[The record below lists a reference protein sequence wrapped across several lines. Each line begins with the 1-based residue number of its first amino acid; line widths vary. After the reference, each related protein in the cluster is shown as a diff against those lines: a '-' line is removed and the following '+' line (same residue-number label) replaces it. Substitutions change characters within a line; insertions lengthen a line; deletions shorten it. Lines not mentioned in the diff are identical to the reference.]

1 MIFDLTNEEATHL
14 INVLGELPTK
24 MNVFPI
30 AVKLQQQMQFQSD
43 VIANVIVDNKGET
56 VHGDPVRKE

>member
-1 MIFDLTNEEATHL
+1 MIFDLTQEEAQHL
-14 INVLGELPTK
+14 LNVLGEMPTRL
-24 MNVFPI
+24 NVFPL

-56 VHGDPVRKE
+56 VHGDLVRKE